1 MYTCKIYEDEQDNVT
16 AAVFEDGKCCNY
28 IPSLDIVLLEGNGI
42 IEDAKAG
49 FPEACL
55 YEYDVLVGLTM
66 EKAAARDEKENVLIA
81 EIGEEAV
88 IYPNRMSEYTQEI
101 FKLDLG
107 EDVWNKILEQTSGE
121 KNEAARLN
129 LD

>member
-1 MYTCKIYEDEQDNVT
+1 M
-16 AAVFEDGKCCNY
+16 
-28 IPSLDIVLLEGNGI
+28 
-42 IEDAKAG
+42 
-49 FPEACL
+49 
-55 YEYDVLVGLTM
+55 
-66 EKAAARDEKENVLIA
+66 
-81 EIGEEAV
+81 
-88 IYPNRMSEYTQEI
+88 IYPNRMGEYTQEI